1 MGRLSYNGKLIA
13 IVCKR
18 DKHLHRKFYEL
29 KKRAN
34 TYMQKRL
41 TNEEFLQFLLDVFE
55 RKLMEDEMRRRLISY

>member
-13 IVCKR
+13 IVCKQ
-18 DKHLHRKFYEL
+18 DKHLHKKFYEL

-34 TYMQKRL
+34 IYMQKRL